1 MPNWVAEKVIVP
13 HWQVMLEIHSPE
25 LVGNLPS
32 RMLEK
37 AIYGEALCWKHSA
50 TKLLE

>member
-1 MPNWVAEKVIVP
+1 MAEKVIVAP
-13 HWQVMLEIHSPE
+13 HWQIMLEIYPPE

-37 AIYGEALCWKHSA
+37 AVCGGVV
-50 TKLLE
+50 LEVLGHKTA